1 MPLEWNSISQSARNQ
16 RTMISI
22 EILVELMSPLLSERH
37 SFINCAAGVKNFISA
52 CMMIFFEGKENR

>member
-1 MPLEWNSISQSARNQ
+1 MTI
-16 RTMISI
+16 II
-22 EILVELMSPLLSERH
+22 KEILVELMFPLLSERH